1 MTKIPTNV
9 PIISILDGQQVK
21 LDDTPATLNDVIMRA
36 LLNIIQGE
44 KLSGEDSF
52 KRYQIATK
60 FADKPMSVDLTS
72 EEIVFI
78 KKAIGDTF
86 GPAVVGPAWDF
97 LEGGKED
104 KLKKGNKKSD
114 SEEPSELKE

>member
-1 MTKIPTNV
+1 MATIPTNV
-9 PIISILDGQQVK
+9 PIISILDGQQIK
-21 LDDTPATLNDVIMRA
+21 LDEKPATLNDVVMRA

-60 FADKPMSVDLTS
+60 FTDKPTSVDLTS

-78 KKAIGDTF
+78 KKAIGETF
-86 GPAVVGPAWDF
+86 GPAVVGPSWEL
-97 LEGGKED
+97 LEGEKD
-104 KLKKGNKKSD
+104 KPEKSGKKSG
-114 SEEPSELKE
+114 SESPPEEE